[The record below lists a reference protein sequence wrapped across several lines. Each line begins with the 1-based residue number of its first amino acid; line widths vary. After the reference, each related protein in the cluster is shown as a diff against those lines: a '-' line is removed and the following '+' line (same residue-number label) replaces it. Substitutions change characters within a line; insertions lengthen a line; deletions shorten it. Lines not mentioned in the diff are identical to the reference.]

1 MEVHLENRAG
11 FLTRAIHSTIMSMT
25 PRSGRV
31 GTATILKSATIAV
44 SYFLVARLGLQLDA
58 VGGFATLV
66 WPASGIALG
75 SLLLFGY
82 RVWPAVAVGAF
93 AINYVTGAPT
103 VAALGIAFGNTAEAL
118 AAVYLLNRVGFD
130 RSLNRVR
137 DVVALVIIGS
147 VITTMIA
154 ASIGVTTL
162 LAAGII
168 PRSGFAETWKAW
180 WVGDAIGDLLVA
192 PLILVWARWRPRM
205 DINRVAESAALAAVI
220 VATGLLVFSPQQ
232 VPGVMARGREYMLLP
247 PLIWAALRFG
257 IRGAVTS
264 TTIAAIIAIVST
276 AYGHGPFVDGTL
288 HDNLF
293 ALQTFVAICGTTFLL
308 FGASIAER
316 RQANLELVEARE
328 TAEAANNAKS
338 GFLAVISHELRT
350 PLNAMIGYVELL
362 MLELDGPLT
371 DAQRGVIDRIRQ
383 SQRHLLALIED
394 VLGFAQVEA
403 GRIAFSLQPVSVR
416 EAFAGIETIVSH
428 EASKKG
434 LNIDVAEVDPSLV
447 VRADPNKLRQILLN
461 LITNSIKFTDAGG
474 TIRVSA
480 ERVANGIRMTVADTG
495 IGIAEENLSRVFDPF
510 FQVDQGGTRKYP
522 GVGLG
527 LAIVRDAVLA
537 MNGQT
542 GIESEKGKGTAV
554 TITLPCVDSE
564 APVEMI
570 QVTPIRE
577 AGDSSMGAPPPA
589 AMRS

>member
-1 MEVHLENRAG
+1 MP
-11 FLTRAIHSTIMSMT
+11 MT
-25 PRSGRV
+25 PRPARAGA
-31 GTATILKSATIAV
+31 TTLLQFATISI
-44 SYFLVARLGLQLDA
+44 SYFLVARMGLQLDA

-66 WPASGIALG
+66 WPASGIALA

-82 RVWPAVAVGAF
+82 RLWPAVALGAF
-93 AINYVTGAPT
+93 AINYVTGAPAP
-103 VAALGIAFGNTAEAL
+103 AALGIAFGNTAEAL
-118 AAVYLLNRVGFD
+118 AAAYLLNRIGFD

-137 DVVALVIIGS
+137 DVVALVMIGS

-154 ASIGVTTL
+154 ASIGVMTL

-168 PRSGFAETWKAW
+168 PRSGLAETWKAW

-192 PLILVWARWRPRM
+192 PLILVWARWNPRLDM
-205 DINRVAESAALAAVI
+205 RRVGESLALVAVVI
-220 VATGLLVFSPQQ
+220 VTGFLVFSPQP

-264 TTIAAIIAIVST
+264 TTIAAIISIVST
-276 AYGHGPFVDGTL
+276 AYGHGPFVSGTL

-308 FGASIAER
+308 LGASIAER
-316 RQANLELVEARE
+316 KQVNLELIEARE

-403 GRIAFSLQPVSVR
+403 GRIAFSLQPVPVR

-428 EASKKG
+428 EANKKG
-434 LNIDVAEVDPSLV
+434 LNIDVADVDPSFV

-474 TIRVSA
+474 TVRVSA
-480 ERVANGIRMTVADTG
+480 ARVANGICMTVSDTG
-495 IGIAEENLSRVFDPF
+495 IGIAQENLPRVFDPF

-554 TITLPCVDSE
+554 TITLPCADSDS
-564 APVEMI
+564 PVEMI
-570 QVTPIRE
+570 HITPTPG
-577 AGDSSMGAPPPA
+577 AGDSSMDAPPPA